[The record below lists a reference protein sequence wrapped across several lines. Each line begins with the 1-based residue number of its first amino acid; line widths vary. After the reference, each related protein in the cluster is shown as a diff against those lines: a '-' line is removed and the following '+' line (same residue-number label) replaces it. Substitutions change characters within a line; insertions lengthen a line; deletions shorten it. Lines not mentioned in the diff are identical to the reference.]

1 MIKLTLMKKQ
11 GRMKMKK
18 KKNMKVK
25 QHQPSLLVFKMHQQH
40 AILKIILQRL
50 QSLTMLLASAYL
62 TNYVVDYY
70 KNHS

>member
-1 MIKLTLMKKQ
+1 
-11 GRMKMKK
+11 MKK
-18 KKNMKVK
+18 KNNMKVK
-25 QHQPSLLVFKMHQQH
+25 QHQPSLLVFKMYQQH

-62 TNYVVDYY
+62 TKYVIDYY

>member
-11 GRMKMKK
+11 GKMKMKK
-18 KKNMKVK
+18 KKKMKVK
-25 QHQPSLLVFKMHQQH
+25 QHQPSLLVFKMYQQH

>member
-1 MIKLTLMKKQ
+1 
-11 GRMKMKK
+11 
-18 KKNMKVK
+18 MKVK